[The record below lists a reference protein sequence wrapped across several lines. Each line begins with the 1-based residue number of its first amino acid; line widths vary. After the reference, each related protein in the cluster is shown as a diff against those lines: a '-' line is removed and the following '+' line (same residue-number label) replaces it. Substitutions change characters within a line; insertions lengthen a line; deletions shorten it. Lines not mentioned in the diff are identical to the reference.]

1 MHVFVVVVCDI
12 LINIGVWLDQ
22 NPQIIFRTCVHV
34 SDHPGVCR
42 CIGCCRVTRLA
53 LCICRFWGFFREDKR
68 GEHGGGHGD
77 SLSLGETAS
86 PLLTCL
92 SVGTLPRDRVSLFG
106 MAVRRRSGKQ
116 MDFSLIPLITCGLCV
131 PPSCMPV

>member
-1 MHVFVVVVCDI
+1 M
-12 LINIGVWLDQ
+12 
-22 NPQIIFRTCVHV
+22 
-34 SDHPGVCR
+34 
-42 CIGCCRVTRLA
+42 TRLA
-53 LCICRFWGFFREDKR
+53 LCICRFWGFFREVKR

-106 MAVRRRSGKQ
+106 MAVRRMSGKQ

-131 PPSCMPV
+131 SPSCMPV